1 MSSDETTSRSTFN
14 TRGVPNVLGISD
26 TIDTADAVDTFDPIA
41 YLNEPR
47 WRSSRLGL
55 ERIESLMAAL
65 GNPQDKL
72 TVVHVAGT
80 NGKGSTCAMV
90 ASVLQHAGYRTGLFT
105 SPYII
110 EFTDRIRIDGQN
122 VSLAALCAA
131 TQTVRRVA
139 EQMDDHPTEFELMTA
154 VAFVCFVAA
163 GCTMAVVEVGLG
175 GRLDSTNVIAAP
187 AVCAL
192 APISFDHTDILG
204 STLAQIA
211 HEKAGIIKPGA
222 AVVSAL
228 QRPEAMRVI
237 ENAALQVGSPVTV
250 VDEQRLS
257 GTPAHFSYRSYTD
270 LSIPLKGSYQ
280 THNAALAIEVIDAL
294 IQKGITITEQD
305 LREGLAQVSW
315 PGRFQVVSHSPEFI
329 VDGGHNPQGAQ
340 ALVDSLEA
348 NYPAR
353 RTVLLIGVLAD
364 KDVTSMLRRV
374 LPSGCGVVCITPP
387 NPRAL
392 GAQELASQVVSL
404 AKQLQNESI
413 AIDERLL
420 NPVCA
425 PSIGQGV
432 TCAQQMA
439 GAEGLVCAFG
449 SLYSIA
455 DIMAALDKHSAD

>member
-163 GCTMAVVEVGLG
+163 GW
-175 GRLDSTNVIAAP
+175 R
-187 AVCAL
+187 
-192 APISFDHTDILG
+192 
-204 STLAQIA
+204 
-211 HEKAGIIKPGA
+211 
-222 AVVSAL
+222 
-228 QRPEAMRVI
+228 
-237 ENAALQVGSPVTV
+237 
-250 VDEQRLS
+250 
-257 GTPAHFSYRSYTD
+257 
-270 LSIPLKGSYQ
+270 
-280 THNAALAIEVIDAL
+280 
-294 IQKGITITEQD
+294 
-305 LREGLAQVSW
+305 
-315 PGRFQVVSHSPEFI
+315 
-329 VDGGHNPQGAQ
+329 
-340 ALVDSLEA
+340 
-348 NYPAR
+348 
-353 RTVLLIGVLAD
+353 
-364 KDVTSMLRRV
+364 
-374 LPSGCGVVCITPP
+374 
-387 NPRAL
+387 
-392 GAQELASQVVSL
+392 
-404 AKQLQNESI
+404 
-413 AIDERLL
+413 
-420 NPVCA
+420 
-425 PSIGQGV
+425 
-432 TCAQQMA
+432 
-439 GAEGLVCAFG
+439 
-449 SLYSIA
+449 
-455 DIMAALDKHSAD
+455 